1 MLTSMSSYMCALE
14 GPMAELL
21 TQVDPDKYQ
30 TYMVEEKGKKVLHVK
45 LQKDYM
51 AHYKVHYCSGRNS
64 LNS

>member
-1 MLTSMSSYMCALE
+1 
-14 GPMAELL
+14 MAELL

-30 TYMVEEKGKKVLHVK
+30 TYMVDEKGKKVLHVK